1 MYRLFRPGVAALT
14 LAGSSFFLY
23 DDLESITR
31 PLIFW
36 KRMFPIYLE
45 YRITQF
51 KSASDLEWK
60 RLHEKY
66 APQVLDIILDLRGIY
81 IKMGQVLS
89 QRPDV
94 MPKEYRD
101 AFTVLLDGIPGLSG
115 QEARDL
121 VEKNLGVPID
131 SVFSHFDDQ
140 PMGAASIAQAH
151 RATLLDGREVV
162 VKVQHPDSH
171 ALFGIDINTMNRFV
185 RLAQPEQ
192 ELLLDEFEKQMLK
205 EFDFEREAWAL
216 ETIYQNCHK
225 EFPNVLIPRPIN
237 TLTRKNVLVMDY
249 IPGMKLIDAVAQQV
263 NRIADGMGLSIQ
275 EFQRLYQKPSWTFR
289 FRLFGYFLTTE
300 IHRYASM
307 GYNVSFG
314 NFWPR
319 VPEPAAFLRIS
330 HIYQSIL
337 QIHGKQFLVDG
348 IFNADPHP
356 GNILV
361 TPEGKLG
368 LIDYGQV
375 KTITRK
381 DRRNIARMILLL
393 SQGPSKRSE
402 VVLLARELGFE
413 TTYNQEE
420 TIYKVC
426 MLFFDR
432 DDLEVTDGLLKLTRF
447 GIASIH

>member
-1 MYRLFRPGVAALT
+1 MFRLFRPGVAALT
-14 LAGSSFFLY
+14 LAGSSFLLY
-23 DDLESITR
+23 DDIESITR

-51 KSASDLEWK
+51 KSTSDLEWK

-115 QEARDL
+115 QEARNL

-131 SVFSHFDDQ
+131 SVFSSFDDQ

-162 VKVQHPDSH
+162 VKVQHPDSQS
-171 ALFGIDINTMNRFV
+171 LFGIDINTMNRFV

-237 TLTRKNVLVMDY
+237 SLTRKNVLVMDY
-249 IPGMKLIDAVAQQV
+249 IPGMKLIDAVAKQV
-263 NRIADGMGLSIQ
+263 NRIADGMGLSIH
-275 EFQRLYQKPSWTFR
+275 EFQRQYAKPSWMFR
-289 FRLFGYFLTTE
+289 FRLLGYFVTTE
-300 IHRYASM
+300 VHRYVAM
-307 GYNVSFG
+307 AYNASFG
-314 NFWPR
+314 NFWQPI
-319 VPEPAAFLRIS
+319 PEPAAFLHIS
-330 HIYQSIL
+330 KIYNGIL

-348 IFNADPHP
+348 VFNADPHP

-361 TPEGKLG
+361 TPDGKLG

-393 SQGPSKRSE
+393 SQGPSKRAE
-402 VVLLARELGFE
+402 VVQLARELGFE

-426 MLFFDR
+426 LLFFDR
-432 DDLEVTDGLLKLTRF
+432 DDLEVTDGSF
-447 GIASIH
+447 C